1 MVPVFTAALSRRW
14 LRRALDRLLRAM
26 GSSWSFPSINEAAS
40 ALFSR
45 FDIEVRGTVP

>member
-26 GSSWSFPSINEAAS
+26 GASWGLPSINDAAS
-40 ALFSR
+40 VLFSR
-45 FDIEVRGTVP
+45 FDIEDRGTVP